1 MRVLKRSPSPKKTPN
16 QRPKNVIPDGQAP
29 HLPDFADL
37 VARIHFS
44 PEEGHIWLDD
54 QRMLL
59 MHSSALGVF
68 RRELIEGLG
77 EQTARGLITRIG
89 YNSGTRDA
97 EMVRSLNRDQES
109 IEAIYIGAQLHMLEG
124 AVKVEPI
131 AAEVDV
137 GRGHFYGEFLW
148 FGSAEGEEH
157 VKLYGIGNEPACWMQ
172 IGYASGFASAFMGRP
187 ILFRETAC
195 CAQGAAHCHIVGKP
209 VDHWDDADHELRFL
223 QADALTSGLSVSRA
237 SSSLPADP
245 TTTTS
250 AQRLL
255 NSRDVVGASA
265 GFNAVCHMVRRVA
278 DTNTTVLFLGE
289 SGVGKE
295 VLARSL
301 HQISPRSNG
310 PFVAINCAAIP
321 DTLIESELFG
331 VEKGAF
337 TGATQSRQ
345 GRFERAS
352 GGTLFLD
359 EIGILSFTAQGKL
372 LRALQEQVIE
382 RVGDSK
388 ERKVDVHVVAATNL
402 DLRAEVKAGRFR
414 EDLFFRLNVFPIRV
428 PPLRERRED
437 IPIFMNYF
445 LKKFNTQKNRTASG
459 FTSRAIDAMLS
470 YQWPGNIRELENFIE
485 RGVIL
490 APENGAIDTIHLF
503 SGGERIEGNLLSL
516 RTDGSLATDHSMST
530 GDLDQASTL
539 ESFVRLKL
547 SGLSDKVD
555 YKSCMTVF
563 GDIEGALVTSAL
575 KKCAGN
581 LSATARLLGISRPK
595 LEYHLKKRTASE

>member
-1 MRVLKRSPSPKKTPN
+1 MPRRSQGLKKAHQ
-16 QRPKNVIPDGQAP
+16 QRDTTVTATGQPPHFPDIG
-29 HLPDFADL
+29 DL
-37 VARIHFS
+37 VARVRFS
-44 PEEGHIWLDD
+44 LEEGHIWLDD

-77 EQTARGLITRIG
+77 EETARGLITRIG

-97 EMVRSLNRDQES
+97 EMVRNLKRDQES
-109 IEAIYIGAQLHMLEG
+109 IEGIYIGAQLHMLEG
-124 AVKVEPI
+124 AVKVQPV
-131 AAEVDV
+131 AAEIDV
-137 GRGHFYGEFLW
+137 GRGHFYGEFMW
-148 FGSAEGEEH
+148 IGSAEGEEH
-157 VKLYGIGNEPACWMQ
+157 VKLYGIGSEPACWMQ

-187 ILFRETAC
+187 VLFREMEC
-195 CAQGAAHCHIVGKP
+195 CAQGAAHCHIIGKP
-209 VDHWDDADHELRFL
+209 VDDWVDADHELRFL
-223 QADALTSGLSVSRA
+223 QADTLTSGLSISRT
-237 SSSLPADP
+237 SSSFLADS
-245 TTTTS
+245 TTTTN

-301 HQISPRSNG
+301 HQISPRSAG

-337 TGATQSRQ
+337 TGAIQSRQ

-359 EIGILSFTAQGKL
+359 EIGILSYTAQGKL

-388 ERKVDVHVVAATNL
+388 ERKVDVRVVAATNL

-445 LKKFNTQKNRTASG
+445 LRKFNAQKNRSASG
-459 FTSRAIDAMLS
+459 FTTRAVDAMLS

-503 SGGERIEGNLLSL
+503 SGGERIEERLLSL
-516 RTDGSLATDHSMST
+516 KTDGSLATDGAMPT
-530 GDLDQASTL
+530 GEPDQ
-539 ESFVRLKL
+539 ESALANLVRQKL
-547 SGLSDKVD
+547 SDLLDSVD
-555 YKSCMTVF
+555 YKSCKAIF
-563 GDIEGALVTSAL
+563 DDIEDALVSQAVE
-575 KKCAGN
+575 KCGGN
-581 LSATARLLGISRPK
+581 LSAAARLLGVSRPK
-595 LEYHLKKRTASE
+595 LEYHFKKEKMP